1 MQDFDLCVPCYQKDG
16 HEHKMEKLGFD
27 LDGGSSG
34 GDKPQNPQES
44 RRASIQRCI
53 QSLVHACQCR
63 DANCRQPSC
72 QKMKRVVAHT
82 KTCKRKTNGGCPI
95 CKQLIALCC
104 YHAKHCQE
112 AKCPVPFCLNI
123 KHKLRQQ
130 QLQHRLQQ
138 AQMLRRRMATMTART
153 TAMTS
158 QPVTPQPVSQPT
170 GSVPPN
176 TINPQQAISP
186 AAGGGKPAQAP
197 NPAAVLAAK
206 QAQQAAQR
214 QVDAQAAGFP
224 QAPQPQQMPN
234 QMQQMRPPPQQA
246 QMNTGMAQNMQN
258 RMGMPG
264 LGQQQQRPTLDQRW
278 PQQMYQ
284 NQVSGGKPQQMP
296 AQGMPGMT
304 PMAQPGQPGVSA
316 GMVGNQQRNPVPQQ
330 ALQQLLATLKS
341 PQTPQQQQQVLQILK
356 SNPQLMAAFIKQ
368 VRVSNS
374 YYVSGV
380 CLILPHSCD
389 TRMSLQ

>member
-1 MQDFDLCVPCYQKDG
+1 MDR
-16 HEHKMEKLGFD
+16 LGFD
-27 LDGGSSG
+27 LDAGSNG
-34 GDKPQNPQES
+34 TDKPQNPQES

-123 KHKLRQQ
+123 KQKLRQQ

-158 QPVTPQPVSQPT
+158 QPTTQPVTQPT

-176 TINPQQAISP
+176 TINPQQSISP

-197 NPAAVLAAK
+197 NPRAVLAAK

-214 QVDAQAAGFP
+214 QAGFP
-224 QAPQPQQMPN
+224 QPPQPPQQIN
-234 QMQQMRPPPQQA
+234 QMQPMRPPPPQQP
-246 QMNTGMAQNMQN
+246 QMNANVPQNMQN
-258 RMGMPG
+258 RMGLPG
-264 LGQQQQRPTLDQRW
+264 MEQQPTLDQRW
-278 PQQMYQ
+278 PQQLYQ
-284 NQVSGGKPQQMP
+284 NQQMGGGKPQQMP
-296 AQGMPGMT
+296 AQGMPGM
-304 PMAQPGQPGVSA
+304 PAMGQPGQPGVNP
-316 GMVGNQQRNPVPQQ
+316 GMATQQRNPVPQQ

-341 PQTPQQQQQVLQILK
+341 PQSPQQQQQVLQILK

-368 VRVSNS
+368 VCMINVK
-374 YYVSGV
+374 
-380 CLILPHSCD
+380 L
-389 TRMSLQ
+389 

>member
-1 MQDFDLCVPCYQKDG
+1 MPLQDFDLCVPCFKKDR
-16 HEHKMEKLGFD
+16 HEHKMDRLGFD
-27 LDGGSSG
+27 LDGGSGG
-34 GDKPQNPQES
+34 GDQPQNPQES

-123 KHKLRQQ
+123 KQKLRQQ

-158 QPVTPQPVSQPT
+158 QPTAQPVSQPT
-170 GSVPPN
+170 GSGPPN
-176 TINPQQAISP
+176 TINPVQSISP

-214 QVDAQAAGFP
+214 QAFP
-224 QAPQPQQMPN
+224 QPPQAPQQMPN
-234 QMQQMRPPPQQA
+234 QMQQMRPAPPQQT
-246 QMNTGMAQNMQN
+246 QMNANMQQNIQN
-258 RMGMPG
+258 RVGMPG
-264 LGQQQQRPTLDQRW
+264 MEQRPPLDQRW
-278 PQQMYQ
+278 PQPMYQ
-284 NQVSGGKPQQMP
+284 NQQLGGGKPQQMQ
-296 AQGMPGMT
+296 AQNMPGMSGMGQ
-304 PMAQPGQPGVSA
+304 PAQPGVNP
-316 GMVGNQQRNPVPQQ
+316 MVGTQQRNPVPQQ
-330 ALQQLLATLKS
+330 ALHQLMAAIKS
-341 PQTPQQQQQVLQILK
+341 PQSPQQQQQVLQILK

-368 VRVSNS
+368 VR
-374 YYVSGV
+374 
-380 CLILPHSCD
+380 
-389 TRMSLQ
+389 LQ